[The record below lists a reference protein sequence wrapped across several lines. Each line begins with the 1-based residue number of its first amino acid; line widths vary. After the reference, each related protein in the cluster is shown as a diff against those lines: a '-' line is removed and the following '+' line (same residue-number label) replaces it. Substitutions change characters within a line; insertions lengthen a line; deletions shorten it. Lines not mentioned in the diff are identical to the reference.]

1 MSIVES
7 DVGGFFKSKRGN
19 KKIKHGTPEPAL
31 RGGYGT
37 FADSEESMCPRE
49 PRFCTVL
56 LLGITPRGFGTYGHT
71 PSGNVFW
78 ACGNLKNHNFSTFE
92 QKFLSF

>member
-1 MSIVES
+1 MVLQNRTL
-7 DVGGFFKSKRGN
+7 G
-19 KKIKHGTPEPAL
+19 
-31 RGGYGT
+31 GGYGT

-71 PSGNVFW
+71 PSGKFSG
-78 ACGNLKNHNFSTFE
+78 ASGNLKNHNFSTFE